1 MDSAQLIA
9 SLLGAGGGGAVLL
22 ALTNGLVKWLSGA
35 SGRERIRN
43 TDLETQRAA
52 AVEERDAAVARADT
66 ADLRRRLTAE
76 YASRLRRQLIENG
89 VTPEDWPDTDSTI
102 PTSQLRRLRK
112 QSKE

>member
-9 SLLGAGGGGAVLL
+9 TLLGAGGGGAVLL

-43 TDLETQRAA
+43 TDLETQRA
-52 AVEERDAAVARADT
+52 EAVARADT

-89 VTPEDWPDTDSTI
+89 VTPEDWPDTDKAI

-112 QSKE
+112 QSKEQE